1 MMRVR
6 RTERISLFL
15 AATLLCAA
23 VLVVAPC
30 GAQAQVMVLVNGS
43 PVTALDIAQ
52 RIKLKTVTDGK
63 APARDAVIKELI
75 DDHLK
80 VFIARRYGLEV
91 TDGEVDAAFANMARR
106 GRLSAQQMEQSL
118 TQRGVAMATLRGKIR
133 ADLAWSQ
140 LVRGRFGSSLQIG
153 DGDIA
158 NVLKSKAQDDKSIV
172 GYIYKLYPIV
182 VIAPKSAGDAVVE
195 AKRRE
200 AENLRSRFQNCAEG
214 LRLAR
219 ALRDVAV
226 KEPIMRSSSD
236 LAPALR
242 DMLGS
247 IEVGRLTSPE
257 TTTQGHEMYAI
268 CEKKE
273 TKAESPAKNAARDEI
288 FAQKFEAE
296 SKKFLDEVRRQAMIE
311 YR

>member
-214 LRLAR
+214 MRLAR